1 MTDTNETNETT
12 EMDEM
17 SGRDE
22 EHGTFLAVVGMA
34 GRFPGARGLR
44 EFWKGLAEGT
54 DSITR
59 SHPDTHVNAHPNAYG
74 AVADADHFDAAFFG
88 YSPREA
94 LMLDPQHRVFLEC
107 AWEALEHSG
116 HDPASFPGVIGVY
129 GGSGDTGHF
138 GTLRANRGRF
148 PGVSDWQLRL
158 ASGADFLTSRVAYK
172 LGLTGPAVTVQ
183 TACSTSLVAVHTA
196 AQALLAGECDLALAG
211 GVTIKG
217 PAPSDEV
224 GGDDGVLSAD
234 GTVRAFDAAATGT
247 VGADGAGIVALR
259 RLEDALADGDH
270 VHAVLLGTAINN
282 DGAAKPGFTT
292 PSVDGQAGAARTALA
307 VAGIDPATVGFVEAH
322 GTGTVVG
329 DPIEVRALAKA
340 YGPGVGTALL
350 GSVKPNIGHTDAA
363 AGVIGLIKAVLALA
377 NELVPPT
384 PHFREPNPM
393 IDFAASPFTVNAV
406 ARPWPRRAGEPR
418 RAGVNSL
425 GLGGTNAHVIV
436 EEAPV
441 AEPTGDRRPFHLL
454 PLSARSPQALDAAA
468 ARLADG
474 LRPAGA
480 PLGDVAWTLQ
490 TGRRAFPHRAFVV
503 AADRDQAIAALTDGP
518 HGAATG
524 AGTGGGAPPDP
535 AFLFPGQGGQHVGM
549 ARDLYEHE
557 PVFRAEID
565 RCAELA
571 LPVLGLDL
579 RDVLYPPG
587 PARDRAAEQ
596 AMASMRIA
604 QPALF
609 AVEYA
614 LARLWR
620 SWGVRPGVVVGHSLG
635 AYAAATIAGVLE
647 VADALHLVLERGR
660 LLESLPDGAML
671 AVPLP
676 ERELL
681 PRLGDR
687 LSIAAINGPAQC
699 VVAGHALDVTALRR
713 RLAADGVDGRV
724 LHISA
729 AAHSFLVEPVVAEFE
744 RAVARV
750 RLSPPSLPW
759 VSDRT
764 GALVTAEQA
773 CDPAYWGAHLRHT
786 VRFSD
791 ALATLLGRAE
801 TGPLL
806 EIGPGRT
813 LGTLARRHPA
823 ADAGRLVLPSLP
835 HPSEAD
841 GGARAMLTA
850 AGRLWQ
856 AGAEIDWA
864 ALHDGEPRRRTP
876 LPTYPFE
883 RRPFRLDP
891 PAATPPLQAVRPA
904 PEPDP
909 EPEPEPVRPETEA
922 GMDGTRR
929 VVAHAF
935 ATVLGMDGIGPHD
948 DFFELGGD
956 SLVAAQALAM
966 IREATGRALTA
977 RALFRAPTVARLARL
992 LDTELLTDPLT
1003 ERLDTER
1010 PAS

>member
-1 MTDTNETNETT
+1 MTETSGTHEMNETH
-12 EMDEM
+12 EM
-17 SGRDE
+17 GE

-59 SHPDTHVNAHPNAYG
+59 SQGRAYG

-116 HDPASFPGVIGVY
+116 HDPASYPGVIGVY

-138 GTLRANRGRF
+138 GTLRANRDRF

-183 TACSTSLVAVHTA
+183 TACSTSLVAVHMA

-211 GVTIKG
+211 GVTIKM

-247 VGADGAGIVALR
+247 VGADGAGIVVLR
-259 RLEDALADGDH
+259 RLADALADGDH

-292 PSVDGQAGAARTALA
+292 PGVDGQAGAARTALM
-307 VAGIDPATVGFVEAH
+307 VAGVDPATVGFVEAH

-329 DPIEVRALAKA
+329 DPIEVRALARA

-363 AGVIGLIKAVLALA
+363 AGVIGLIKAVLALEH
-377 NELVPPT
+377 ELVPPT

-393 IDFAASPFTVNAV
+393 IDFAAGPFTVNAV

-436 EEAPV
+436 EEAPA

-454 PLSARSPQALDAAA
+454 PLSARSPRALDAAA

-474 LRPAGA
+474 LRQAEA

-503 AADRDQAIAALTDGP
+503 AADRDQAVAALAEGP
-518 HGAATG
+518 HRAAT
-524 AGTGGGAPPDP
+524 AVDTGGGTPPDP

-579 RDVLYPPG
+579 RDVLYPQV
-587 PARDRAAEQ
+587 PAHDRATEQ

-614 LARLWR
+614 LARLWQ

-647 VADALHLVLERGR
+647 AADALHLVLERGR

-676 ERELL
+676 ERDLL
-681 PRLGDR
+681 PHLGDR

-699 VVAGHALDVTALRR
+699 VVAGHALDVMALRR
-713 RLAADGVDGRV
+713 RLAANGVDGRV

-729 AAHSFLVEPVVAEFE
+729 AAHSVLVEPVVAEFE

-750 RLSPPSLPW
+750 CLRPPSLPW

-764 GALVTAEQA
+764 GALVTAEEA

-791 ALATLLGRAE
+791 ALATLLGRSA

-835 HPSEAD
+835 HPSEAA

-856 AGAEIDWA
+856 AGTEIDWP

-891 PAATPPLQAVRPA
+891 PADPPTAAPPLQAVRPA
-904 PEPDP
+904 PEP
-909 EPEPEPVRPETEA
+909 EPEPAQPEAEPVRPEAEA
-922 GMDGTRR
+922 EMDGTRR

-935 ATVLGMDGIGPHD
+935 ATVLGMDAVGPHD

-956 SLVAAQALAM
+956 SLVGAQALAM
-966 IREATGRALTA
+966 IREATGRAPAA

-992 LDTELLTDPLT
+992 LDTELLTPELL
-1003 ERLDTER
+1003 ETER